1 MTEAHGGGVTG
12 TRGGGVRDAHSG
24 GVAEPLL
31 RAEHLSR
38 TFSLGGRFKFSGVRK
53 TIRAVDD
60 VSLDLMPGETLALVG
75 ESGCGKSTLGRL
87 LLRLIEPSA
96 GRVIYDGTDLTSL
109 SGAAMRRMRRQMQM
123 VFQDPYGS
131 LSPRLTVGQI
141 VAEPLHAHGMIGSA
155 AQRRDK
161 VAELLV
167 AVGLLAEH
175 AVRYPRQFSGG
186 QRQRIGIARAIAA
199 DPRVIVADEPV
210 SALDVSVQAQV
221 INLFQDL
228 QEARGLSY
236 LFIAH
241 DLAVVRHIADRVAVM
256 YLGRIV
262 EIGPKRT
269 VYGAPQHPYTQA
281 LLSAAPSPDPDA
293 PLRRIVLEGDVPNP
307 ARVPA
312 GCSFHT
318 RCPIATEVCRNDL
331 PILRV
336 VAPGQSAACHHAKPM
351 PIPT

>member
-1 MTEAHGGGVTG
+1 VT
-12 TRGGGVRDAHSG
+12 
-24 GVAEPLL
+24 EPLL
-31 RAEHLSR
+31 RAEGISR
-38 TFSLGGRFKFSGVRK
+38 AFSTAGRFSLFRPQNN
-53 TIRAVDD
+53 IHAVDD
-60 VSLDLMPGETLALVG
+60 VSLDLMEGETLALVG

-96 GRVIYDGTDLTSL
+96 GRVIYDGTDLTAL
-109 SGAAMRRMRRQMQM
+109 SAPAMRRMRRNLQM

-131 LSPRLTVGQI
+131 LSPRLTVGKI
-141 VAEPLHAHGMIGSA
+141 IAEPLLAHGMVTSR
-155 AQRRDK
+155 AQLHEK
-161 VAELLV
+161 IAEILN
-167 AVGLLAEH
+167 AVGLLPEH
-175 AVRYPRQFSGG
+175 AARYPRQFSGG

-199 DPRVIVADEPV
+199 DPNVIIADEPV

-228 QEARGLSY
+228 QQARGLSY

-262 EIGPKRT
+262 ELGPKRAIYT
-269 VYGAPQHPYTQA
+269 APQHPYTQA

-293 PLRRIVLEGDVPNP
+293 TRRRIVLEGDVPNP
-307 ARVPA
+307 ARVPG

-318 RCPIATEVCRNDL
+318 RCPIATDLCRTERPN
-331 PILRV
+331 LRA
-336 VAPGQSAACHHAKPM
+336 VAPDQSAACHHAQPM